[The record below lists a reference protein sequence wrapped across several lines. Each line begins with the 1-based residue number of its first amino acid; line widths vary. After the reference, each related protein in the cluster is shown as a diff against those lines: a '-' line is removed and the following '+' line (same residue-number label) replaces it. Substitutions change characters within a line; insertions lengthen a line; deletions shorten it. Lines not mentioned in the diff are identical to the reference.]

1 MAKLSLGIDVAS
13 RTEHVASLADEQGR
27 MLWQGRRFR
36 TTKPEL
42 EALTAE
48 VGKEDELTVVLEP
61 TTNAW
66 VPVAGHF
73 LARGTSVVLVPPE
86 QAADLRRYYSKHAK
100 NDRLDS
106 RLLAR
111 LPLLHP
117 EGLTPLDDLG
127 PGRPLKRAV
136 RRRANLEEDRTATNN
151 RIAALL
157 ELLGPAYLA
166 VLGDGDYSK
175 SALAVLRRYGDPR
188 ALRRLGKAR
197 LVALVRRHSRGQ
209 WGERKAGELLAAAD
223 QAISLWEGGGLDFTE
238 LAWDLASE
246 VRIAEAI
253 ATELAEVEV
262 RIEGLYAE
270 TDPEGIVI
278 SAPGVGPILAAGIL
292 GRLGDA
298 RRFANLAGIRSFSG
312 MVPGTNQSGTVEAN
326 PGITKAG
333 DPGLRRDLW
342 LAADGARKVDPQLAR
357 KYQTLLVERGLHNT
371 SALCH
376 VSTALLTR
384 VATCWR
390 KGERYVLRDTDG
402 REITEAEGRAIV
414 AERYSVPE
422 AVRRSRRKTGK
433 AQQQKG
439 RTGRGSKEST
449 EAAPTS
455 GPPLEEATWEVA

>member
-27 MLWQGRRFR
+27 LTWQGRRFR
-36 TTKPEL
+36 TTKAEL

-48 VGKEDELTVVLEP
+48 VGDHDELTVVLEP

-73 LARGTSVVLVPPE
+73 LARGTTVVLVPPE

-117 EGLTPLDDLG
+117 EGLTPLEDVG

-136 RRRANLEEDRTATNN
+136 RRRANLEEDRTAAHN

-157 ELLGPAYLA
+157 ELLGPSYLR
-166 VLGDGDYSK
+166 VLGDGDYAK

-188 ALRRLGKAR
+188 ALRRLGQAR
-197 LVALVRRHSRGQ
+197 LAALLRRYSRGQ
-209 WGERKAGELLAAAD
+209 WGEGKAEELLVAAAE
-223 QAISLWEGGGLDFTE
+223 AISLWKGGGLDFTE

-246 VRIAEAI
+246 VRVAEAI
-253 ATELAEVEV
+253 EAELVEVEV

-270 TDPEGIVI
+270 ADPEGIVI
-278 SAPGVGPILAAGIL
+278 SAPGVGTILAAGIL

-298 RRFANLAGIRSFSG
+298 RRFASLAGVRSFSG
-312 MVPGTNQSGTVEAN
+312 MIPGTSQSGTAEGN
-326 PGITKAG
+326 PRLTKAG

-357 KYQTLLVERGLHNT
+357 RYHTLVVERGLHNT

-384 VATCWR
+384 VAACWR

-402 REITEAEGRAIV
+402 GEITEAEGRAIV
-414 AERYSVPE
+414 GERYVVPQ
-422 AVRRSRRKTGK
+422 AVRRSRRKTRK
-433 AQQQKG
+433 AQQQKA
-439 RTGRGSKEST
+439 RTGRRSKEST
-449 EAAPTS
+449 KAAPTS
-455 GPPLEEATWEVA
+455 DPSSTEATSEVA